1 MPLYGF
7 RGVYIAKRHENNG
20 TVTYDAPITPG
31 CPVRAQLEFQ
41 FAEADFWCKDALT
54 IVKRKATGGQVTFEA
69 AYLSDAAKALAFGA
83 TAKTRELT
91 YTDKQGTSQTKEVTS
106 VVYAESDQAPY
117 VGFAGYGP
125 DASGDS
131 DDKFTAFFIGKT
143 KFSPPSLNLQTING
157 SITFQTPTTTGRFM
171 PDGSAGGVIQEVG
184 TFDSEEEAR
193 AWCEAVFPQAQT
205 QTPAAGET
213 TGQG

>member
-7 RGVYIAKRHENNG
+7 RGVYIAERHVNNG
-20 TVTYDAPITPG
+20 AVTYDAPITPG

-41 FAEADFWCKDALT
+41 FAEADFWCKDALH

-69 AYLSDAAKALAFGA
+69 AYLSDACKKLAFGA
-83 TAKTRELT
+83 TEKTRSLT
-91 YTDKQGTSQTKEVTS
+91 YNNAAGTQVTTS
-106 VVYAESDQAPY
+106 AKSIVYSEGDQAPY

-125 DASGDS
+125 DANS
-131 DDKFTAFFIGKT
+131 DGVDKFTAFFVGKV

-171 PDGSAGGVIQEVG
+171 PDDVAGGVIQEVG
-184 TFDSEEEAR
+184 TFDTEEEAI
-193 AWCEAVFPQAQT
+193 AWCQAVFPQA
-205 QTPAAGET
+205 G
-213 TGQG
+213 G

>member
-7 RGVYIAKRHENNG
+7 RGVYIAERHVNNG
-20 TVTYDAPITPG
+20 AVTYDAPITPG

-41 FAEADFWCKDALT
+41 FAEADFWCKDALH

-69 AYLSDAAKALAFGA
+69 AYLSDACKKLAFGA
-83 TAKTRELT
+83 TEKTRSLT
-91 YTDKQGTSQTKEVTS
+91 YNNASGTQVTTNAKS
-106 VVYAESDQAPY
+106 IVYSEGDQAPY

-125 DASGDS
+125 DANS
-131 DDKFTAFFIGKT
+131 DGVDKFTAFFVGKT

-171 PDGSAGGVIQEVG
+171 PDDVAGGVIQEVG
-184 TFDSEEEAR
+184 TFDTEEEAK
-193 AWCEAVFPQAQT
+193 AWCQAVFPQA
-205 QTPAAGET
+205 G
-213 TGQG
+213 G